1 MPRPRRFRRFTAAIP
16 TLAWRMVLGEAPPT
30 GETDLSQ
37 MGRAVVANVS
47 LTGMF
52 FITEATFTRKMPLWV
67 RMQLNNRSVQMP
79 VLVCRI
85 TMHQVGEREHYGYGV
100 RFLRSP
106 ETANALP
113 VLAEYMLDQTELDWE
128 E

>member
-1 MPRPRRFRRFTAAIP
+1 MPRPRRFRRFAAAIP
-16 TLAWRMVLGEAPPT
+16 TLAWRMVLGDTPPT
-30 GETDLSQ
+30 GDTDLSQ

-52 FITEATFTRKMPLWV
+52 FITEATFTRKMPLWM
-67 RMQLNNRSVQMP
+67 RMQLNSRNIQIP

-85 TMHQVGEREHYGYGV
+85 TMQTVGAREHYGYGA

-106 ETANALP
+106 ETAAALP
-113 VLAEYMLDQTELDWE
+113 ILAEYMLTQTELDWE